1 MVHRQQ
7 GDTFGVDLA
16 AKFAVLIAASAWA
29 TIATCRL
36 WFGDIF
42 GAHVAHQRPAVES
55 VSGGRGGQRN
65 DSDS

>member
-36 WFGDIF
+36 CSETF
-42 GAHVAHQRPAVES
+42 S
-55 VSGGRGGQRN
+55 VRTLRISGQRLI
-65 DSDS
+65 SFRRERWAKK